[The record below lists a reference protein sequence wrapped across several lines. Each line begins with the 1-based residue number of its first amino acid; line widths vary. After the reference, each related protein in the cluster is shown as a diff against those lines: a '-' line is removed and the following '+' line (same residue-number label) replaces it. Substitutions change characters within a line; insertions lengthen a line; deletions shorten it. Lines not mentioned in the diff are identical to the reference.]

1 MRRTSGYI
9 ISLLLI
15 FFAGKGYLS
24 AQDTLSIP
32 LKIKAGLEVSG
43 PVTYFIEK
51 NNIKI
56 EGYISMDLNERRS
69 LVLGAG
75 YLNYEHSQYNYNYL
89 NKGMFMRAGVD
100 FNLLKPEKSM
110 GRYWAG
116 IGLRYGLSRFT
127 SEIPSFTQEN
137 YWGPVTSSIAPSVN
151 WGHFLEVTPG
161 IRAEIFSNVSVG
173 WSISLRMLLYS
184 GTGKELRP
192 VYFPGFGNGVKTIS
206 TGLSYFITF
215 NIPYKR
221 IRVITQKE
229 EPEEDEESDDTE
241 NGQQNSGIR

>member
-1 MRRTSGYI
+1 
-9 ISLLLI
+9 
-15 FFAGKGYLS
+15 
-24 AQDTLSIP
+24 
-32 LKIKAGLEVSG
+32 
-43 PVTYFIEK
+43 
-51 NNIKI
+51 
-56 EGYISMDLNERRS
+56 
-69 LVLGAG
+69 
-75 YLNYEHSQYNYNYL
+75 
-89 NKGMFMRAGVD
+89 
-100 FNLLKPEKSM
+100 M